1 MTPHPPPRPCRIF
14 ISYSHQDEVWK
25 NRLVSHLN
33 VLAGEGLDVW
43 DDRRIAAGH
52 DWLPEIEQAIAKCDM
67 AVLLISR
74 HFLNSRFILG
84 QEVPP
89 LLQRRREQ
97 GVRVIPLIVG
107 PCQWERINWLKSIQA
122 WPTDGAALSGMTE
135 HQAESVL
142 SDLAREIAELAP
154 VGFMPVEALRI
165 DLTHLP
171 AGAEHFFGR
180 EEELA
185 VLDAAWADGQH
196 SHVVELV
203 APGGVGKS
211 SLVKRWLENLGR
223 DGWCGARQV
232 YAWSFYS
239 QGTSH
244 DRQASDDAFLSAAL
258 AWFGVELDPATN
270 PWDKGQRLAEAV
282 TASRTLLVLDGI
294 EPLQYPPGPL
304 AGALRAPGVKALLE
318 CLASAGQP
326 GLCLVT
332 SRERLTDLA
341 QYERNASYPEGAV
354 LRRPLENLNEM
365 DGARL
370 LHVLGAKRA
379 GSVTVEDNDEE
390 LKTASREVRGHAL
403 TLNLLGRY
411 LALTYAGDIRQRALV
426 DFQEADNELNGGHA
440 FKVIAAYEHWFS
452 NNGKNGEREL
462 AALRLLGFFD
472 YPADLKSLRALRQAP
487 ALPEVSRHL
496 VNLTSPQWQATLQR
510 LVDCGLAFYNEDNTT
525 LDAPPLVREYQAKV
539 LQTSFRPAWRQ
550 GNKRLYKFLADS
562 APHRPDN
569 LAGLQALYRAVVHGC
584 RAGLHQEALDDVY
597 RDRIL
602 RGMAEGGFYSTRKLG
617 AIGADLGA
625 VACFFVQPWQQLAPG
640 LSAAAQAW
648 LLNQAAFSLR
658 ALGRL
663 AEALEPMRAG
673 AQRAV
678 AQADW
683 QNAAIYY
690 SNLAELQLSL
700 GDIAQAMADAERS
713 VDYADR
719 SGDAFQRMAR
729 RTTLANARYQ
739 QGEREAARNGFA
751 EAEAMQAE
759 QQPELPLLYSLQ
771 GFRYCELLLAEAERA
786 AWGGATAEEGSTD
799 CAQVAQRAAQTLPI
813 SERNNWLLEIALNHL
828 TLARCALYA
837 DRLHG
842 RAPGD
847 KAKQHTE
854 AAVAGLRQAGAQEFI
869 VHGLLT
875 RAWLRRCLNDLP
887 GAEADLAEAQRIAER
902 GGMKLFLADIALTR
916 ARLFNDKAELAKARA
931 LIEACGYWRRREEL
945 ADAESNLYRANFSAF
960 KDALPDTNN
969 YYQDGDRFTPSPFR
983 PSDPPRTL
991 SPKEFLTLVFHL
1003 VIGNYADP
1011 SLLTDL
1017 NANTFNNGIEKLVK
1031 ELKRPNDPRVILDWL
1046 DKAEKVQPDELW
1058 LAWAANVHED
1068 AIERLSA
1075 SVST

>member
-1 MTPHPPPRPCRIF
+1 MTRIF
-14 ISYSHQDEVWK
+14 ISYSHQDEIWK
-25 NRLVSHLN
+25 DHLLSHLN
-33 VLAGEGLDVW
+33 VLAGEGLEAW
-43 DDRRIAAGH
+43 DDRRIAAGD
-52 DWLPEIEQAIAKCDM
+52 DWLPAIERAIAECDV

-74 HFLNSRFILG
+74 HFLTSKFIAG

-89 LLQRRREQ
+89 LLQRREANES
-97 GVRVIPLIVG
+97 RVIPLIVS
-107 PCQWERINWLKSIQA
+107 PCQWQRIDWLKVIQGR
-122 WPTDGAALSGMTE
+122 PRDGKPLSGMSQ
-135 HQAESVL
+135 HDA
-142 SDLAREIAELAP
+142 DLALSNLAGEIADLAP
-154 VGFMPVEALRI
+154 SATIPTQPTAETSPRI
-165 DLTHLP
+165 DVSHLP
-171 AGAEHFFGR
+171 AGSEHFFGR

-211 SLVKRWLENLGR
+211 ALVRRWLENLGR
-223 DGWCGARQV
+223 DGWRGARRV

-282 TASRTLLVLDGI
+282 TASRTLLVLDGV

-341 QYERNASYPEGAV
+341 QYARNASRPEGAV
-354 LRRPLENLNEM
+354 LRRPLENLNEV

-379 GSVTVEDNDEE
+379 GNVTVEDNDEE

-411 LALTYAGDIRQRALV
+411 LALAYAGDIRQRALM
-426 DFQEADNELNGGHA
+426 DFQEADNALNGGHA

-472 YPADLKSLRALRQAP
+472 YPADLKSLRALRKPP
-487 ALPEVSRHL
+487 ALPEVSRPL

-525 LDAPPLVREYQAKV
+525 LDAHPLVREYQAKV
-539 LQTSFRPAWRQ
+539 LQTRFRSAWRQ
-550 GNKRLYKFLADS
+550 GNKRLYEFLADS
-562 APHRPDN
+562 VKHRPDD
-569 LAGLQALYRAVVHGC
+569 LEGLQPLYQAVVHGC
-584 RAGLHQEALDDVY
+584 RAGLHQETCVEVY

-602 RGMAEGGFYSTRKLG
+602 RGAGPGGSYSIHKLG
-617 AIGADLGA
+617 AFGAELGA
-625 VACFFVQPWQQLAPG
+625 VAYFFVQPWQQLAPG
-640 LSAAAQAW
+640 LSAGDQAW

-663 AEALEPMRAG
+663 AEAQEPMRAG
-673 AQRAV
+673 AEMRVEQGN
-678 AQADW
+678 W
-683 QNAAIYY
+683 KNAAAVY

-700 GDIAQAMADAERS
+700 GDIAQAVADAERS
-713 VDYADR
+713 VGYADQ
-719 SGDAFQRMAR
+719 SGDVAWHMVF
-729 RTTLANARYQ
+729 RTTLADARHQ
-739 QGEREAARNGFA
+739 QGEREAARSGFA

-759 QQPELPLLYSLQ
+759 HQPEYPLLYALQ
-771 GFRYCELLLAEAERA
+771 GFRYGELLLAEAERA
-786 AWGGATAEEGSTD
+786 AWGGPTAGEGSEG
-799 CAQVAQRAAQTLPI
+799 CAQVAKRAAQTLVWAEANQA
-813 SERNNWLLEIALNHL
+813 SLLCIALNHL
-828 TLARCALYA
+828 TLARCTLYA

-847 KAKQHTE
+847 KARQHIK
-854 AAVAGLRQAGAQEFI
+854 AAVDGLRQAGAQEFI
-869 VHGLLT
+869 VRGLLT
-875 RAWLRRCLNDLP
+875 RAWLRHSLDDLP
-887 GAEADLAEAQRIAER
+887 GAEADLDEAQRIAER

-916 ARLFNDKAELAKARA
+916 ARLFNDTVELAKARA

-945 ADAESNLYRANFSAF
+945 EDAE
-960 KDALPDTNN
+960 
-969 YYQDGDRFTPSPFR
+969 
-983 PSDPPRTL
+983 
-991 SPKEFLTLVFHL
+991 
-1003 VIGNYADP
+1003 
-1011 SLLTDL
+1011 
-1017 NANTFNNGIEKLVK
+1017 
-1031 ELKRPNDPRVILDWL
+1031 KR
-1046 DKAEKVQPDELW
+1046 
-1058 LAWAANVHED
+1058 LAGAGG
-1068 AIERLSA
+1068 
-1075 SVST
+1075 